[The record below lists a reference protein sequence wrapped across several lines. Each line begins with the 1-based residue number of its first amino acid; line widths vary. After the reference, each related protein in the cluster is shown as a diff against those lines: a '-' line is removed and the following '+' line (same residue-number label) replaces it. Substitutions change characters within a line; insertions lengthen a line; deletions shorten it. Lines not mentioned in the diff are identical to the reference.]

1 MRLTLAVAIE
11 EWVDGLEVSCCCSD
25 VVSGLRRL
33 LKPRC
38 EVVDDM

>member
-1 MRLTLAVAIE
+1 MRLTVAVAIDV
-11 EWVDGLEVSCCCSD
+11 WVFGAEACCCCSE